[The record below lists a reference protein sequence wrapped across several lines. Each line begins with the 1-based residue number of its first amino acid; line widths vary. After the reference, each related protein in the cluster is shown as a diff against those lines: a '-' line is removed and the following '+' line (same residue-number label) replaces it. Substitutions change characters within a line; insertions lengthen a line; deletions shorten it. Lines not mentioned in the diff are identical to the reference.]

1 MFKRLR
7 GKAMKNDMIVEAT
20 EEFYNNLRDEPCI
33 LCGEPYS
40 YVLGSYKPEPLKH
53 SLNKESKTPVLYY
66 TLCERCFNKG
76 SIPTA
81 RIEGAYRNKFRK
93 MAA

>member
-1 MFKRLR
+1 M
-7 GKAMKNDMIVEAT
+7 ANETIVEAT

-33 LCGEPYS
+33 LCGESQS
-40 YVLGSYKPEPLKH
+40 YVLGSYTPEQQTH
-53 SLNKESKTPVLYY
+53 SKNENFKAPVLYY
-66 TLCERCFNKG
+66 TLCKQCFNNG

>member
-1 MFKRLR
+1 M
-7 GKAMKNDMIVEAT
+7 ANDTIVEAE
-20 EEFYNNLRDEPCI
+20 EEFYNDLRDEPCI
-33 LCGEPYS
+33 LCGEPYC
-40 YVLGSYKPEPLKH
+40 YALGSYKPEPLKH

-66 TLCERCFNKG
+66 TLCERCYNKG

>member
-1 MFKRLR
+1 M
-7 GKAMKNDMIVEAT
+7 ANDMIVEAA
-20 EEFYNNLRDEPCI
+20 EEFNNNLRDEPCI
-33 LCGEPYS
+33 LSGEPYS
-40 YVLGSYKPEPLKH
+40 YVLGSYKPEKLKH
-53 SLNKESKTPVLYY
+53 STNKESKTPVLYY

>member
-1 MFKRLR
+1 
-7 GKAMKNDMIVEAT
+7 MKIEAAEKLYND
-20 EEFYNNLRDEPCI
+20 LRDEPCI

-40 YVLGSYKPEPLKH
+40 YVLGSFKPEVLKH
-53 SLNKESKTPVLYY
+53 SKNKEYKTPFLFY
-66 TLCERCFNKG
+66 TLCKQCFNKG

-81 RIEGAYRNKFRK
+81 RIESTYRNKFRK

>member
-1 MFKRLR
+1 MPNQ
-7 GKAMKNDMIVEAT
+7 MTVETT
-20 EEFYNNLRDEPCI
+20 EELYNNLRDEPCI

-40 YVLGSYKPEPLKH
+40 DVLGSFKPEVLKH
-53 SLNKESKTPVLYY
+53 AKNKEYNTPFLFY
-66 TLCERCFNKG
+66 TLCKRCYNKG

-81 RIEGAYRNKFRK
+81 RIEGVYRNKFRK

>member
-1 MFKRLR
+1 M
-7 GKAMKNDMIVEAT
+7 ANETIVEAT
-20 EEFYNNLRDEPCI
+20 E
-33 LCGEPYS
+33 G
-40 YVLGSYKPEPLKH
+40 PEQQTH
-53 SLNKESKTPVLYY
+53 SKNENFKAPVLYY
-66 TLCERCFNKG
+66 TLCKQCFNNG

>member
-1 MFKRLR
+1 MSNYEIS
-7 GKAMKNDMIVEAT
+7 MVNDMIVEAT

-33 LCGEPYS
+33 LCSEPYS
-40 YVLGSYKPEPLKH
+40 YVLGSYKPEQLKH
-53 SLNKESKTPVLYY
+53 SAHKESKTPVLYY
-66 TLCERCFNKG
+66 TLCERCYNKG

-81 RIEGAYRNKFRK
+81 RIEGAYRNKFSK

>member
-1 MFKRLR
+1 MT
-7 GKAMKNDMIVEAT
+7 NDMIVEAA
-20 EEFYNNLRDEPCI
+20 EEFYNDLRDEPCI
-33 LCGEPYS
+33 LCEEPYS
-40 YVLGSYKPEPLKH
+40 SVLGSYKPEELKH
-53 SLNKESKTPVLYY
+53 SINKESKTPVLYY

-81 RIEGAYRNKFRK
+81 RIEGAYRNKFGK